1 MSGENTTLSSS
12 AKINTLLE
20 LTYRLIQVLQQE
32 TDFLRKQDVVSI
44 VPLQE
49 SKNILFQAYEKLILE
64 FQSNLDWLQEISAEQ
79 KQHLAEVMAIYGRVT
94 KENKNALRAA
104 RDSRLFVL
112 EAIRNAVTE
121 QQSPLTAYNRSGK
134 TQRGVYRHAGVP
146 QGSMSVALNQSL

>member
-1 MSGENTTLSSS
+1 
-12 AKINTLLE
+12 
-20 LTYRLIQVLQQE
+20 
-32 TDFLRKQDVVSI
+32 
-44 VPLQE
+44 
-49 SKNILFQAYEKLILE
+49 
-64 FQSNLDWLQEISAEQ
+64 
-79 KQHLAEVMAIYGRVT
+79 MAIYGRVT